1 MNISGIASLPWY
13 DGVILILISMV
24 LTMVAGVIPAKMAA
38 KKDPVVAL
46 RSE

>member
-1 MNISGIASLPWY
+1 LPTVAAIAL
-13 DGVILILISMV
+13 VVISMV
-24 LTMVAGVIPAKMAA
+24 LTIISGLIPAKIAA